1 MLPTLSI
8 WFIWWWWCAVVR
20 IDEVCFLSN
29 CLCALFSLVIIF
41 DMANFFYY
49 TKQFLIGWD
58 LIISQGNFNM
68 TTGTAVLSTID
79 NQDGNQSSSCVL
91 KFRTRKLNSS
101 REVILTKL
109 TLVQRF
115 SFPITHAA
123 VSVQMNI
130 RLNYNLY

>member
-1 MLPTLSI
+1 MLM
-8 WFIWWWWCAVVR
+8 
-20 IDEVCFLSN
+20 CFLSN

-41 DMANFFYY
+41 DMANFFY

-91 KFRTRKLNSS
+91 EFPTRKLNSS
-101 REVILTKL
+101 QQVILTKL
-109 TLVQRF
+109 MTFVQRF
-115 SFPITHAA
+115 SFPITRVA

-130 RLNYNLY
+130 RLNYNYIRSNHQIIISISNGL